1 MSQGWH
7 SNSTWNNYPP
17 LERNYASVQIIPA
30 AAPQQPTIIQQVPA
44 EFIPPLS
51 HPIRHGSAKEDLIEL
66 MMIQNAQM
74 HQVIMSNMTMS
85 AMSSFGYGATQ
96 PTPMP
101 SQPCV
106 VSVPVEAEEPVVY
119 HHHYDSYPVN
129 YPTYP
134 MYPTW
139 QPQEPTQRRVQTVR
153 HLEMPPTTPAHLGD
167 QRAVPPPP
175 PLSAT
180 GTVGADVPP
189 ASEYYDMADARL

>member
-7 SNSTWNNYPP
+7 TENAWYSNPAVDTIYPG
-17 LERNYASVQIIPA
+17 VHIIPA
-30 AAPQQPTIIQQVPA
+30 AVSPSPTIIQQ
-44 EFIPPLS
+44 IPGPYTSLS
-51 HPIRHGSAKEDLIEL
+51 HPIRPGSAKEDLIEL

-85 AMSSFGYGATQ
+85 AMSSFGYGPPPQ
-96 PTPMP
+96 KPPWC
-101 SQPCV
+101 PCV
-106 VSVPVEAEEPVVY
+106 VPVQLEEEEPQVY
-119 HHHYDSYPVN
+119 HHHYDPYPVQ

-134 MYPTW
+134 VYPAFQS
-139 QPQEPTQRRVQTVR
+139 QPQILHREPTVR
-153 HLEMPPTTPAHLGD
+153 HVNLDVLPNSTAHSD

-189 ASEYYDMADARL
+189 ASEYYDLADGRM